1 MLKSITKKL
10 EEKELLNQRAFK
22 SNENVVNLGLFY
34 SLDGD
39 AIAVVVIGGNEGKT
53 KLAVSEQ
60 FTDGVLIIEILS
72 VPKINALTVWDPSFV
87 PHLDLVV
94 LRLRLRL
101 LLVFVTHFFSR
112 FPLRF
117 RFRYLWRRRMTIR
130 VPAATGA
137 TSGGLRRRKTET
149 HDALRASVSD
159 L

>member
-1 MLKSITKKL
+1 M
-10 EEKELLNQRAFK
+10 NQRAFK

-60 FTDGVLIIEILS
+60 FPDGVLIIEILS
-72 VPKINALTVWDPSFV
+72 VPKINALTVRDPSFV
-87 PHLDLVV
+87 PHLDLV
-94 LRLRLRL
+94 LLRLRL

-117 RFRYLWRRRMTIR
+117 RFRYLWRRRMTIM
-130 VPAATGA
+130 VPAT
-137 TSGGLRRRKTET
+137 GGLRRRKTET
-149 HDALRASVSD
+149 HDALRASVSG